1 MIVGKTGILALML
14 GVTALT
20 ACGRLDHLGREPS
33 FTELSRRPTMPP
45 LNPRDEQQRPSAI
58 EDRSYG
64 DRLAYSRSRQQYDYP
79 GGSGGPALRR
89 DAGNRG
95 YPRDPRPASYGSFQQ
110 DIHRDGGPSAAKGS
124 LWSSGPKSLFGDRRA
139 KKVGDILTV
148 LIDIDD
154 QAQLSNTTSR
164 QRAGNED
171 AQATALFG
179 FESLINRVLPGGGL
193 DPGASVS
200 SNSTASG
207 QGQVKRNEAISL
219 KIAARVIEVLP
230 TGHLMITGRQ
240 EVRVNFEL
248 RDLQIVGLIRPED
261 VTRSNDITYDKMAE
275 ARISYGGRGHI
286 TDMQQARY
294 GQQVLDMISPF

>member
-1 MIVGKTGILALML
+1 MTPSR
-14 GVTALT
+14 TALLAFSLAAT
-20 ACGRLDHLGREPS
+20 ALAGCSRLDHLGREPS
-33 FTELSRRPTMPP
+33 FSEVSRHPSMPP
-45 LNPRDEQQRPSAI
+45 LSPRLQYRPPPVVDAAYAEAI
-58 EDRSYG
+58 RQMRAVGGLPAIPAAAHVQAAPMHAAPVHAVPGYG
-64 DRLAYSRSRQQYDYP
+64 YAAAPHPEPLIGGHGGVGSR
-79 GGSGGPALRR
+79 
-89 DAGNRG
+89 
-95 YPRDPRPASYGSFQQ
+95 
-110 DIHRDGGPSAAKGS
+110 GS

-164 QRAGNED
+164 QRAGDEE
-171 AQATALFG
+171 AKATALFG
-179 FESLINRVLPGGGL
+179 FEEIIDSVLPGGGL
-193 DPGASVS
+193 DPGASAS
-200 SNSTASG
+200 SSSSASG
-207 QGQVKRNEAISL
+207 QGQVQRNEAIKL

-261 VTRSNDITYDKMAE
+261 VTRNNDITYDKMAE

-286 TDMQQARY
+286 SDVQQPRY

>member
-1 MIVGKTGILALML
+1 MILRILTRKTGLLALML
-14 GVTALT
+14 GVTALS

-33 FTELSRRPTMPP
+33 FTELSRHPTLPP
-45 LNPRDEQQRPSAI
+45 LNPRTEQQRPAPI
-58 EDRSYG
+58 ADGSYG
-64 DRLAYSRSRQQYDYP
+64 DTMRHARARQYGNDALPQGLA
-79 GGSGGPALRR
+79 
-89 DAGNRG
+89 
-95 YPRDPRPASYGSFQQ
+95 PASYGQQ
-110 DIHRDGGPSAAKGS
+110 YSDAPRPMHGGGPSVSHGS

-148 LIDIDD
+148 MIEIDD

-164 QRAGNED
+164 ERAGGED
-171 AQATALFG
+171 ATASALFG
-179 FESLINRVLPGGGL
+179 FEGLINKVLPGKGL
-193 DPGASVS
+193 DPGLAVNSS
-200 SNSTASG
+200 SNASG
-207 QGQVKRNEAISL
+207 KGQVKRNEAISL

-261 VTRSNDITYDKMAE
+261 VTRNNDITYDKMAE
-275 ARISYGGRGHI
+275 ARISYGGRGHL
-286 TDMQQARY
+286 TDVQQARY

>member
-1 MIVGKTGILALML
+1 MTFGKTGVLALML

-64 DRLAYSRSRQQYDYP
+64 NQLAYSRSRQQYDYAP
-79 GGSGGPALRR
+79 GHSGRSDMRGGGHPGSPQ
-89 DAGNRG
+89 
-95 YPRDPRPASYGSFQQ
+95 PASYGGYQQ
-110 DIHRDGGPSAAKGS
+110 DVHRYGGPSMAKGS

-171 AQATALFG
+171 ATATALFG
-179 FESLINRVLPGGGL
+179 FESLINKVLPGGGL

-286 TDMQQARY
+286 TDVQQARY

>member
-1 MIVGKTGILALML
+1 MLNKTAAAALLL
-14 GVTALT
+14 GMTALT

-33 FTELSRRPTMPP
+33 FTEFSRYPTMPP
-45 LNPRDEQQRPSAI
+45 LNPKDEQQRPAKI

-64 DRLAYSRSRQQYDYP
+64 DTLSHARARQYDRP
-79 GGSGGPALRR
+79 PS
-89 DAGNRG
+89 
-95 YPRDPRPASYGSFQQ
+95 PASYANTQGTAQTGYANSQYGGGGGGFGSPMF
-110 DIHRDGGPSAAKGS
+110 GSSAGSSLAKGS

-148 LIDIDD
+148 LINIDD
-154 QAQLSNTTSR
+154 EAQLSNTTSR
-164 QRAGNED
+164 QRAGDED
-171 AQATALFG
+171 ATATALFG
-179 FESLINRVLPGGGL
+179 FETIVNKVLPGGGL
-193 DPGASVS
+193 DPGVSVS
-200 SNSTASG
+200 SSSTASG
-207 QGQVKRNEAISL
+207 QGQVQRNEEISL

-230 TGHLMITGRQ
+230 TGHLLITGRQ

-261 VTRSNDITYDKMAE
+261 VTRNNDITYDKMAE

-286 TDMQQARY
+286 SDMQQPRY

>member
-1 MIVGKTGILALML
+1 MTPRKTPKMTMSKTPILALML
-14 GVTALT
+14 GVVALG
-20 ACGRLDHLGREPS
+20 ACSRLDHLGREPS
-33 FTELSRRPTMPP
+33 FTAISRDPTLPP
-45 LNPRDEQQRPSAI
+45 LNPRDEQQRAAAI
-58 EDRSYG
+58 HDRSYP
-64 DRLAYSRSRQQYDYP
+64 RLQPSRSGGHGMPSSYAAASYVDPVAGYDTRSTGSLY
-79 GGSGGPALRR
+79 GGS
-89 DAGNRG
+89 
-95 YPRDPRPASYGSFQQ
+95 SQ
-110 DIHRDGGPSAAKGS
+110 AKGS

-164 QRAGNED
+164 QRAGDED
-171 AQATALFG
+171 VAAATLFG
-179 FESLINRVLPGGGL
+179 VEQIINQVLPGDGL
-193 DPGASVS
+193 DAGASIS
-200 SNSTASG
+200 SNSSASG

-261 VTRSNDITYDKMAE
+261 VTRNNDITYDKMAE

-286 TDMQQARY
+286 SDVQQARY
-294 GQQVLDMISPF
+294 GQQVLDMIAPF

>member
-1 MIVGKTGILALML
+1 MTLRRTTLLALVL
-14 GVTALT
+14 GVAALT

-33 FTELSRRPTMPP
+33 FTELSRHPVLPP
-45 LNPRDEQQRPSAI
+45 LNPRTEQQRPAPIADAS
-58 EDRSYG
+58 
-64 DRLAYSRSRQQYDYP
+64 YP
-79 GGSGGPALRR
+79 GMAHARARQYGPRDPLPSGLAPASHARYAAPAPMSGSLYRGGGPA
-89 DAGNRG
+89 
-95 YPRDPRPASYGSFQQ
+95 AS
-110 DIHRDGGPSAAKGS
+110 RGS

-164 QRAGNED
+164 ERAGDED
-171 AQATALFG
+171 AKATALFG
-179 FESLINRVLPGGGL
+179 FEKLIDKVLPGGGL
-193 DPGASVS
+193 DPGVSVNS
-200 SNSTASG
+200 SSSASG
-207 QGQVKRNEAISL
+207 KGQVKRNEAISL

-261 VTRSNDITYDKMAE
+261 VTRNNDITYDKMAE
-275 ARISYGGRGHI
+275 ARISYGGRGHL
-286 TDMQQARY
+286 TDVQQARY